1 MRNIKRVS
9 RKRDIKMFKFIN
21 TNKKSESKEKNNVNE
36 HILNL
41 ISPTG
46 IDFTDVTVNISE
58 NRGKVYSIFRYPTE
72 GVEYGWLAPLCNLE
86 GTITVI
92 EYRYTESNNVIQ
104 VYNRRLSELKG
115 DRDLKK
121 QESERQQIDKGIKDL
136 EDMIYRMAILH
147 EPIGYVNIMLYI
159 QDVSEKELKER
170 QRRVSGRAAIQ
181 GCSLRILQY
190 KQLMALQC
198 IAPYGV
204 PNEKIAAIGERNM
217 PISTFIGGFPM
228 ASTGIHDEDGFYIGK
243 TDAGHMI
250 LLNMWKR
257 VKDRINSNWWIQGMP
272 GLGKSTFVKLLF
284 LKEYAFGT
292 KILINDPEQEYQDM
306 AKNPDINGEII
317 DCTGGT
323 TGRINPLQI
332 RKSPRVT
339 QEDLTPDEKLSD
351 FFEYEETQ
359 GISDMALYIQSLRV
373 FFRSYFGAENFSAGI
388 KAELERCLIDTYNN
402 FGITWDTD
410 VDTLMPEQFPI
421 FSDLFEVVKKH
432 RETSDSEYKK
442 NICDQLI
449 DLLYP
454 LAEGADQFM
463 WNGPTTL
470 NPKSDLIVL
479 DTSGLIDMDSN
490 VKNAQFHNIN
500 TWAWGFAAADRTQKV
515 LYDVDEGYLFV
526 DPDYPETMKFLRNF
540 SKRDRK
546 YEAGLVFVT
555 HSVVDVLDDKVKRM
569 GQALIDNAC
578 YKFLMGGDGKNLEET
593 KKLFKLTEKEEDIL
607 SSRNR
612 GQGIL
617 CAGSVRMNA
626 RIDVREKFLKMFGSA
641 GGR

>member
-1 MRNIKRVS
+1 MKLL
-9 RKRDIKMFKFIN
+9 RD
-21 TNKKSESKEKNNVNE
+21 NKEPVAKEMANQ

-46 IDFTDVTVNISE
+46 IDYTDVSVSVSE
-58 NRGKVYSIFRYPTE
+58 STGKIYTIFRYPID
-72 GVEYGWLAPLCNLE
+72 GVNYGWLAPLCNLE

-92 EYRYTESNNVIQ
+92 EYRYTESYNVIQ
-104 VYNRRLSELKG
+104 VYNRRLAELKG

-121 QESERQQIDKGIKDL
+121 QESERQQIDKSIKDL
-136 EDMIYRMAILH
+136 EDMIHRMAILH
-147 EPIGYVNIMLYI
+147 EPIGYVNIMLLI
-159 QDVSEKELKER
+159 QDLSSKELKER
-170 QRRVSGRAAIQ
+170 QKRVSGQVAIQ

-190 KQLMALQC
+190 KQLMALQSVS
-198 IAPYGV
+198 PYGI
-204 PNEKIAAIGERNM
+204 PNEKVAAIGERNM

-228 ASTGIHDEDGFYIGK
+228 ASTGIHDDDGFYIGK
-243 TDAGHMI
+243 TDTGHMI
-250 LLNMWKR
+250 LINIWKR
-257 VKDRINSNWWIQGMP
+257 NKDRVNSNWWIQGMP

-284 LKEYAFGT
+284 VKEYAYGT
-292 KILINDPEQEYQDM
+292 RILINDPEQEYHSI
-306 AKNPDINGEII
+306 ANHPDINGEII
-317 DCTGGT
+317 DCAGGL

-339 QEDLTPDEKLSD
+339 QEDLAPGENLSD
-351 FFEYEETQ
+351 YFEYDEVQ

-373 FFRSYFGAENFSAGI
+373 FFRSYFGSDNFTPGI
-388 KAELERCLIDTYNN
+388 KAELERCLIETYNK
-402 FGITWDTD
+402 FDITWDTD
-410 VDTLMPEQFPI
+410 ITKLLPEQFPI
-421 FSDLFEVVKKH
+421 FSDLYKVAMER
-432 RETSDSEYKK
+432 REKAESEYKK

-470 NPKSDLIVL
+470 SPKSDFIVL

-500 TWAWGFAAADRTQKV
+500 TWAWGFSAEDRSQRV

-526 DPDYPETMKFLRNF
+526 DPDYPETMKFLRNY

-546 YEAGLVFVT
+546 YEAGLAFVT
-555 HSVVDVLDDKVKRM
+555 HSVVDVLDEKVKRM

-593 KKLFKLTEKEEDIL
+593 KKLFKLTEKEENIL

-617 CAGSVRMNA
+617 CAGGVRVNA
-626 RIDVREKFLKMFGSA
+626 RIDVRENFLKMFGAA